1 MYHKKLDEPTETLA
15 EWIRNCNDKKKD
27 LRGRKGKKVVLIDE
41 FDWHKSKYKPPIEDI
56 KETEV
61 ELEDEPNGPMIAP
74 ILQAPNIEQYE
85 KTFAEEDTRMAKN
98 TTLINKLIDEKHSIQ
113 DNILKIDTKVVNP
126 IGISD
131 YQVNLLTTQRNAM
144 MVVLNILNLRIAD
157 LSVEGD

>member
-1 MYHKKLDEPTETLA
+1 MYHKKLDKPTETLT
-15 EWIRNCNDKKKD
+15 EWIENCNEEKKD
-27 LRGRKGKKVVLIDE
+27 PRCRKGKKVVLIDE
-41 FDWHKSKYKPPIEDI
+41 FDWHKSKYKLPIEDI

-61 ELEDEPNGPMIAP
+61 ELEDEPNGPMRSP
-74 ILQAPNIEQYE
+74 ISQAPNIEQYE
-85 KTFAEEDTRMAKN
+85 KTFTEEDTRMAKN
-98 TTLINKLIDEKHSIQ
+98 TTLVNKLIDQKHSIQ
-113 DNILKIDTKVVNP
+113 DDVLKIDTKVINP

>member
-1 MYHKKLDEPTETLA
+1 MYHKKLDKPAETLA

-27 LRGRKGKKVVLIDE
+27 LRGRKGKKAVLVDE
-41 FDWHKSKYKPPIEDI
+41 FGWHKSKYKPPIEDI

-61 ELEDEPNGPMIAP
+61 KLEDELNEPMRVP
-74 ILQAPNIEQYE
+74 ISKSPNIEQYE
-85 KTFAEEDTRMAKN
+85 KTFTEEDTRMAKN
-98 TTLINKLIDEKHSIQ
+98 TTLVNKLIDEKHSIQ
-113 DNILKIDTKVVNP
+113 DKILKIDTKVVNP

-157 LSVEGD
+157 LSVEDD